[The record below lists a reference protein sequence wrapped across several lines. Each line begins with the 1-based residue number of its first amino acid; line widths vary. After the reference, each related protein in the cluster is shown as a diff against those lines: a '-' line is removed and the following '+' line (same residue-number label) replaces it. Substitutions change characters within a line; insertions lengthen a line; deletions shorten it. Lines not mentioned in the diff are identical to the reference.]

1 MRRSRPSLLVV
12 VQRYGDVAGGAEAHA
27 RMLVQ
32 RLRKHVDVEV
42 ATTTA
47 RDYWTWDGDQ
57 FLPGEDAVDDVVVHR
72 FPVRGGR
79 ARDFRVRE
87 WHAQDPNRS
96 LADERAFLR
105 AQGPVVP
112 DLLEFLFQRGRDF
125 DHVLFFT
132 YIYYPTVYGLPLV
145 PERAVLVPTAHDEW
159 ALRLTAYR
167 ALFHAARAIAFN
179 SAEERELVHRLFAN
193 RRIPHEVVGV
203 GVDAAADAS
212 AERFRAKHGLE
223 GPLLFYLGRIVESKG
238 CDQLFEFFARWKD
251 EDRARRATL
260 VVAGRAEMAIPRR
273 DDVRHLGY
281 LADDEKFDAYAA
293 CDAFVLPSPM
303 ESLSIVTLEAWAMG
317 KPVVCREVC
326 DVVREMSRR
335 ANAGLW
341 YRTYPEFAEVLD
353 LVFSNRALGERLGD
367 NGRAFVGRTYTWPIV
382 VEKYLDLFAE
392 VRSRNA

>member
-1 MRRSRPSLLVV
+1 MPERRPSLLVV
-12 VQRYGDVAGGAEAHA
+12 AQRYGDVAGGAEAHA
-27 RMLVQ
+27 RMLVR
-32 RLRKHVDVEV
+32 RLTAHLEVEV

-47 RDYWTWDGDQ
+47 RDYWTWDGDG
-57 FLPGEDAVDDVVVHR
+57 FLPGEDAVDGVVVHR
-72 FPVRGGR
+72 FPVRAGR

-87 WHAQDPNRS
+87 WRAHLPDRS

-112 DLLEFLFQRGRDF
+112 DLLEFLFARGRHY

-132 YIYYPTVYGLPLV
+132 YIYYPTAYGLPLL

-159 ALRLTAYR
+159 ALRLAAYR

-179 SAEERELVHRLFAN
+179 SVEERDLVHRLFGN
-193 RRIPHEVVGV
+193 RRIAHEVVGV
-203 GVDAAADAS
+203 GVDVPDAS
-212 AERFRAKHGLE
+212 AGRFRATHGLG

-251 EDRARRATL
+251 EDRSRRGTL
-260 VVAGRAEMAIPRR
+260 VVAGRAEMAIPKRE
-273 DDVRHLGY
+273 DVRHLGY
-281 LADDEKFDAYAA
+281 LSDDEKFDAYAA

-326 DVVREMSRR
+326 EVVREMSRR

-341 YRTYPEFAEVLD
+341 YGSYAEFAEVLD
-353 LVFSNRALGERLGD
+353 LLLGDRALGERLGRS
-367 NGRAFVGRTYTWPIV
+367 GRAFVDRTFTWPIV
-382 VEKYLDLFAE
+382 VEKYLDLLAE
-392 VRSRNA
+392 VRARNA